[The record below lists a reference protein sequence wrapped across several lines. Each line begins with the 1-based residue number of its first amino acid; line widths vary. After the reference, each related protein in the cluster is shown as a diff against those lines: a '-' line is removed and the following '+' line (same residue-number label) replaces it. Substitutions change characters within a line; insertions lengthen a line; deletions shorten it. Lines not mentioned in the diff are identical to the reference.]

1 MEHLMDPELL
11 WEAWGIVQVVVVAT
25 LAGWSAER
33 LLDTGVHT
41 RGLPFLSG
49 LFGLYVGPRV
59 LDLTGWPSGPIIA
72 GQPLFA
78 AFAGALLIG
87 AFLKLASLGA
97 AGPRW

>member
-1 MEHLMDPELL
+1 MHAYEHEMVRQAWDLL
-11 WEAWGIVQVVVVAT
+11 QLVIVAG

-33 LLDTGVHT
+33 VLDTGVRT

-49 LFGLYVGPRV
+49 LFGLYVGPHV
-59 LDLTGWPSGPIIA
+59 LDLAGWPMGPVIA
-72 GQPLFA
+72 GQPLIA

>member
-1 MEHLMDPELL
+1 MQQVWESAVMSNAWELL
-11 WEAWGIVQVVVVAT
+11 QLVIVAA
-25 LAGWSAER
+25 LAGWGTER
-33 LLDTGVHT
+33 LLDTGVRT

-49 LFGLYVGPRV
+49 LFGLYVGPQL
-59 LDLTGWPSGPIIA
+59 LDMTGWPSGPVIA

-87 AFLKLASLGA
+87 AFLKLATLGA

>member
-1 MEHLMDPELL
+1 MTHVVDPALL
-11 WEAWGIVQVVVVAT
+11 GQAWDIFQLVVVAA

-33 LLDTGVHT
+33 LLDTGVHS

-59 LDLTGWPSGPIIA
+59 LDVTGWPVGPIVG

-87 AFLKLASLGA
+87 GFLKLASLGV
-97 AGPRW
+97 AGSRY

>member
-1 MEHLMDPELL
+1 MDHAYEPALL
-11 WEAWGIVQVVVVAT
+11 GQAWEILQLVVVAT

-33 LLDTGVHT
+33 LLDTGVQT

-59 LDLTGWPSGPIIA
+59 LDLTGWPAGPVVA

-87 AFLKLASLGA
+87 AFLKLASLGT
-97 AGPRW
+97 AGPR

>member
-1 MEHLMDPELL
+1 MSHAYEPTMVWQAWDLL
-11 WEAWGIVQVVVVAT
+11 QLVVVAG

-33 LLDTGVHT
+33 LLDTGIHT

-59 LDLTGWPSGPIIA
+59 LEMAGFPMGPTIA
-72 GQPLFA
+72 GEPLFA

-87 AFLKLASLGA
+87 GFLKLASLGGVGTA
-97 AGPRW
+97 